1 MITLYYIFLFSPVT
15 SSIGYRPMTI
25 SPSVS
30 TDTSPKQRRLKN
42 WKIGGQRKPSKSQA
56 GLCKTAPA
64 PQAIPPLTRL
74 RLWPK
79 MPRLRCPSSK
89 PALTTATTPT
99 VAHHPGRFVYSPF
112 RWRTLSFF
120 VSSPA
125 ACLFPAVSRCRA
137 RIPFC

>member
-1 MITLYYIFLFSPVT
+1 MITLYYIFLFSPAT

-30 TDTSPKQRRLKN
+30 TDTYPNQRRLKN
-42 WKIGGQRKPSKSQA
+42 WKTGGQRKPSKSQA

-89 PALTTATTPT
+89 PALATATAGLKIRDCG
-99 VAHHPGRFVYSPF
+99 AHVVFCFFSCCVSFSCSFKMSREDTLLLAVGLSSRFF
-112 RWRTLSFF
+112 
-120 VSSPA
+120 
-125 ACLFPAVSRCRA
+125 
-137 RIPFC
+137 